1 MDDRPSIIGRTFY
14 ALGFFARLIG
24 GAGVFLFRRRV
35 SYKVLVMQIL
45 FTFVEALSIASLLA
59 LGIGAAVISLGI
71 RFLESFS
78 QANLI
83 YPLLITII
91 TRELGPLLSAFLVI
105 ARSAT
110 AIATEMAGMV
120 VSHELEAYISIGL
133 DPIEYLGVPRFL
145 GVTISMFLLNIYF
158 SIFGLAGSFAVG
170 QLFNPMPASVYFNQL
185 LQVLTIHDILISII
199 KSVVFGMII
208 AVTAIYEGFS
218 VERSSTEIP
227 IAGLRAVGRAF
238 GWCILADIILS
249 VLYYAMV

>member
-1 MDDRPSIIGRTFY
+1 MDDRPPVFGRAFY
-14 ALGFFARLIG
+14 ALGFFARLIKG
-24 GAGVFLFRRRV
+24 SAYFLFHRQV
-35 SYKVLVMQIL
+35 SYKVLVLQIL

-71 RFLESFS
+71 RFLEGFS
-78 QANLI
+78 QGELI

-120 VSHELEAYISIGL
+120 ISHEIEAYVSVGF
-133 DPIEYLGVPRFL
+133 DPIGDIGVPRFL
-145 GVTISMFLLNIYF
+145 GVIISMVLLNIYF
-158 SIFGLAGSFAVG
+158 SIFGLAGSFAVS
-170 QLFNPMPASVYFNQL
+170 QLFNPVPASVYFDKL
-185 LQVLTIHDILISII
+185 LQILSIYDILISII

-208 AVTAIYEGFS
+208 AVVTIYEGFA

-227 IAGLRAVGRAF
+227 IAGLRAVGGSF
-238 GWCILADIILS
+238 GWCILADIVLS
-249 VLYYAMV
+249 ALYYTMT